1 MDLHHA
7 NGPFLTNSNLSESK
21 DRLSVISRVYIWS
34 LIFEPLL
41 YFVYASAGQTTGI
54 PLSVS
59 RILQIIVLI
68 SFILRLMLIRRPI
81 AQQQLFSIHLN
92 KYFVYYFLIL
102 FVSSFL
108 GIFIFHSYEVSIK
121 SSIFNGETEVP
132 FLRSKYIRP
141 VFDIFL
147 LSYYYF
153 YFIILARHFFNSGK
167 AISYYFKYFILSFYG
182 IIFFGF
188 VDLGYSFL
196 MGSALIKRHLG
207 ESTDVGTR
215 FHSFIGEPRDAFVY
229 LVYAGLILVIY
240 HFLYSK
246 IRYISI
252 MLYLILAAA
261 ILTQSASGIIGNF
274 IGGILAL
281 IYFLSKGSKKSFY
294 FFGVFTVLITFVI
307 ILIPYSPRMG
317 LYIEGFSSLYDNL
330 KRGDELPYILL
341 VQSVNFLPF
350 WGMFNQL
357 LNYNYFQFLF
367 GSGLSSSAYYNMNYI
382 GDYSFSNPNSQFTRI
397 LFEGGIVGFIIYL
410 LFLVKPALQFL
421 KMLPRKAGYNSI
433 FLFFLLTGSGL
444 AHRSLIPFI
453 FAGLVLAYNRVYGAK
468 KNNSI

>member
-7 NGPFLTNSNLSESK
+7 NGPFLTNSNLSDST

-102 FVSSFL
+102 FASSFL
-108 GIFIFHSYEVSIK
+108 GIFIFHSYDVSIK
-121 SSIFNGETEVP
+121 SSIFNGEAEVP
-132 FLRSKYIRP
+132 FLRSKYMRP

-153 YFIILARHFFNSGK
+153 YFIILARHFINSGK

-196 MGSALIKRHLG
+196 MGSALIKRHFG

-240 HFLYSK
+240 NVLYSK

-261 ILTQSASGIIGNF
+261 ILTQSASGILGIL
-274 IGGILAL
+274 IGGVLASTYF
-281 IYFLSKGSKKSFY
+281 IAKGNTKAFYFL
-294 FFGVFTVLITFVI
+294 GVFAFIITLIIVL
-307 ILIPYSPRMG
+307 LPYSPRMEM
-317 LYIEGFSSLYDNL
+317 YMEAFSSLFEDL
-330 KRGDELPYILL
+330 KSGNELPYVLL

-350 WGMFNQL
+350 WGMYNQFM
-357 LNYNYFQFLF
+357 NFNYFQLLF
-367 GSGLSSSAYYNMNYI
+367 GSGFSSSAYFNMNYI
-382 GDYSFSNPNSQFTRI
+382 GTYDAANPHAQITR
-397 LFEGGIVGFIIYL
+397 LLYEGGILGTLAYL
-410 LFLVKPALQFL
+410 LFLMKPVIKFL
-421 KMLPRKAGYNSI
+421 VSLPGRARYNSVFI
-433 FLFFLLTGSGL
+433 FFLLSGASL

-453 FAGLVLAYNRVYGAK
+453 LTGLILAYNNIYRFGINK
-468 KNNSI
+468 

>member
-1 MDLHHA
+1 MDLQHA
-7 NGPFLTNSNLSESK
+7 NGPFLTNNKLSDST

-81 AQQQLFSIHLN
+81 TQQQFFSIHLN

-102 FVSSFL
+102 FASSFL

-121 SSIFNGETEVP
+121 SSIFNGEADVP
-132 FLRSKYIRP
+132 FLKSKYMRP
-141 VFDIFL
+141 FFDIFL

-153 YFIILARHFFNSGK
+153 YFIILSRYFINSGK
-167 AISYYFKYFILSFYG
+167 ALNYYFKYFIYSFYL
-182 IIFFGF
+182 IIFLGF
-188 VDLGYSFL
+188 ADLSYSFL

-215 FHSFIGEPRDAFVY
+215 FHSFLGEPRDAFVY

-240 HFLYSK
+240 HVLYSK

-252 MLYLILAAA
+252 LLYLILAAA
-261 ILTQSASGIIGNF
+261 ILTQSASGILGIL
-274 IGGILAL
+274 IGGILAITYFL
-281 IYFLSKGSKKSFY
+281 AKGNKKVFYFLS
-294 FFGVFTVLITFVI
+294 FFAVLMIFVI
-307 ILIPYSPRMG
+307 ILIPYSPRME
-317 LYIEGFSSLYDNL
+317 LYIEGFSSLYYDL
-330 KRGDELPYILL
+330 KSGNELPYILL

-350 WGMFNQL
+350 WGMFNHL
-357 LNYNYFQFLF
+357 MNYNYFQLLF
-367 GSGLSSSAYYNMNYI
+367 GSGFSSSAYYNMNYI
-382 GDYSFSNPNSQFTRI
+382 GDYSYSNPNAQITRI
-397 LFEGGIVGFIIYL
+397 LFDGGIVGFITYL
-410 LFLVKPALQFL
+410 LFLIKPALRFL
-421 KMLPRKAGYNSI
+421 KTLFGKIGNNGTFLY
-433 FLFFLLTGSGL
+433 FLFTGSGL

-453 FAGLVLAYNRVYGAK
+453 FIGLVLAYNRVYRSK
-468 KNNSI
+468 KVNSI